1 MKKLICTLNFMAS
14 YSIKELEN
22 LSGIKAH
29 TIRIWEK
36 RYGII
41 KPARTDTNIRC
52 YCDNDLKR
60 LLNITILNR
69 YGMRISDISKLSD
82 SEMTAKVINVSS
94 DSSNAENNIENLIVA
109 MVEMDE
115 YKFDRIFSRYIM
127 HEGFENSVIRV
138 IFPFFEKIG
147 LLWQTG
153 SINPA
158 HEHFVSNLFR
168 QKLMVAIDNIVVTE
182 SQSAKKFLL
191 FLPEAE
197 YHELALLFY
206 NYLIKKSGRLVYYLG
221 SSVPFGDVVET
232 SKMVNS
238 DFLFTSLTSSLNKNE
253 VIEYLN
259 NLSQTFP
266 FQKIFVTGLQVKE
279 NLIELPSNVLKVS
292 SPLDLVETLKYI

>member
-1 MKKLICTLNFMAS
+1 MAS

-41 KPARTDTNIRC
+41 KPARTDTNIRY
-52 YCDNDLKR
+52 YCDSDLKR
-60 LLNITILNR
+60 LLNIAILNR
-69 YGMRISDISKLSD
+69 VGIRISDISKLSD
-82 SEMTAKVINVSS
+82 PEMTDKVMSVAA
-94 DSSNAENNIENLIVA
+94 DSTNSESNIENLIIA

-115 YKFDRIFSRYIM
+115 YKFDKILSRYIM
-127 HEGFENSVIRV
+127 HEGFENTVIKI

-168 QKLMVAIDNIVVTE
+168 QKLMVAIDNIVVPDT
-182 SQSAKKFLL
+182 QTARKFVM
-191 FLPEAE
+191 FLPEGE
-197 YHELALLFY
+197 FHELALLFY

-221 SSVPFGDVVET
+221 SSMPFNDVLET
-232 SKMVNS
+232 SKMVNP
-238 DFLFTSLTSSLNKNE
+238 DYLFTSLTSSLNLNE
-253 VIEYLN
+253 VSVYLKK
-259 NLSQTFP
+259 LSESFP
-266 FQKIFVTGLQVKE
+266 FQTIFVTGLQIKE
-279 NLIELPSNVLKVS
+279 NNIDLPSNVFKVS
-292 SPLDLVETLKYI
+292 SPLHFKEVIKNY

>member
-1 MKKLICTLNFMAS
+1 M
-14 YSIKELEN
+14 
-22 LSGIKAH
+22 
-29 TIRIWEK
+29 
-36 RYGII
+36 
-41 KPARTDTNIRC
+41 
-52 YCDNDLKR
+52 
-60 LLNITILNR
+60 
-69 YGMRISDISKLSD
+69 
-82 SEMTAKVINVSS
+82 
-94 DSSNAENNIENLIVA
+94 
-109 MVEMDE
+109 
-115 YKFDRIFSRYIM
+115 
-127 HEGFENSVIRV
+127 

-292 SPLDLVETLKYI
+292 SPLDLVETLKDI

>member
-1 MKKLICTLNFMAS
+1 MKKSLDTLNFMAS

-41 KPARTDTNIRC
+41 KPARTDTNIRY

-60 LLNITILNR
+60 LLNIAILNR
-69 YGMRISDISKLSD
+69 YGMRISDISKLSNP
-82 SEMTAKVINVSS
+82 EMTEKVINVSS
-94 DSSNAENNIENLIVA
+94 DSSNAESNIENLIVA

-115 YKFDRIFSRYIM
+115 YKFDRILSKYIM
-127 HEGFENSVIRV
+127 HEGFENSVIKV

-182 SQSAKKFLL
+182 SHTAKKFIL

-232 SKMVNS
+232 SKMVNP

-253 VIEYLN
+253 VIKYLN

-266 FQKIFVTGLQVKE
+266 FQKILVTGLQVKE
-279 NLIELPSNVLKVS
+279 NFIDLPSNVLKVS
-292 SPLDLVETLKYI
+292 SPLDLVETLKNI

>member
-1 MKKLICTLNFMAS
+1 MKKSIDTLNFMAS

-52 YCDNDLKR
+52 YCDNDLKS
-60 LLNITILNR
+60 LLNIAILNR

-82 SEMTAKVINVSS
+82 SEITEKVINVSS
-94 DSSNAENNIENLIVA
+94 DSSNTENNIENLIVA

-115 YKFDRIFSRYIM
+115 YKFDRILSRYIM
-127 HEGFENSVIRV
+127 HEGFENSVIKV

-182 SQSAKKFLL
+182 SQTAKKFLL

-206 NYLIKKSGRLVYYLG
+206 NYLIKKSGKLVYYLG
-221 SSVPFGDVVET
+221 SSVPFEDVVET
-232 SKMVNS
+232 SKMVNP

-266 FQKIFVTGLQVKE
+266 FQKIFVTGLQIKE
-279 NLIELPSNVLKVS
+279 NFTELPSNVLKVS
-292 SPLDLVETLKYI
+292 SPLDFVETLKNL

>member
-1 MKKLICTLNFMAS
+1 MAS

-41 KPARTDTNIRC
+41 KPARTDTNIRL
-52 YCDNDLKR
+52 YCDSDLKR
-60 LLNITILNR
+60 LLNIAILNR
-69 YGMRISDISKLSD
+69 FGMRISNISKLSD
-82 SEMTAKVINVSS
+82 IEISEKVIHASS
-94 DSSNAENNIENLIVA
+94 DSSNAESNVENLVMA

-115 YKFDRIFSRYIM
+115 YKFDRILSRYIM
-127 HEGFENSVIRV
+127 HEGFENSVIKV

-168 QKLMVAIDNIVVTE
+168 QKLMVAIDNIVVPE
-182 SQSAKKFLL
+182 NNAVKKFIL
-191 FLPEAE
+191 FLPEGE

-206 NYLIKKSGRLVYYLG
+206 NYIIKKSGKLVYYLG
-221 SSVPFGDVVET
+221 SSVPFEDVVET
-232 SKMVNS
+232 SKMINS
-238 DFLFTSLTSSLNKNE
+238 DFLFTCLTSSLNKDE
-253 VIEYLN
+253 TIDYIN
-259 NLSQTFP
+259 NISQAFP
-266 FQKIFVTGLQVKE
+266 FQKIFVTGMQIKE
-279 NLIELPSNVLKVS
+279 NFTDLPSNVHKVS
-292 SPLDLVETLKYI
+292 SPLDFTEILKDF

>member
-1 MKKLICTLNFMAS
+1 MAS

-41 KPARTDTNIRC
+41 KPARTETNIRY
-52 YCDNDLKR
+52 YCDSDLKR
-60 LLNITILNR
+60 LLNIAILNR
-69 YGMRISDISKLSD
+69 HGMRISDISKLSD
-82 SEMTAKVINVSS
+82 EEMSEKVIGVSS
-94 DSSNAENNIENLIVA
+94 DSSDAESNIENLIIA

-115 YKFDRIFSRYIM
+115 YKFDRIFSRFIM
-127 HEGFENSVIRV
+127 HEGFEKAVIKV

-168 QKLMVAIDNIVVTE
+168 QKLMVAIDNIIVPE
-182 SQSAKKFLL
+182 SRDNKNFIL
-191 FLPEAE
+191 FLREGE

-206 NYLIKKSGRLVYYLG
+206 SYLIKKSGKVVYYLG
-221 SSVPFGDVVET
+221 NSVPFQDIKET
-232 SKMVNS
+232 AKMVEP
-238 DFLFTSLTSSLNKNE
+238 DFLFTSLTSSLGKEEVTNYINK
-253 VIEYLN
+253 
-259 NLSQTFP
+259 LSQDFP
-266 FQKIFVTGLQVKE
+266 FQKIFITGLQIKDHVDE
-279 NLIELPSNVLKVS
+279 VPSNVVKVS
-292 SPLDLVETLKYI
+292 SPQSFTELLKNL

>member
-1 MKKLICTLNFMAS
+1 MAS

-29 TIRIWEK
+29 TIRFWEK

-52 YCDNDLKR
+52 YCDTDLRR
-60 LLNITILNR
+60 LLNIAILNR

-82 SEMTAKVINVSS
+82 AEMAEKVINVSS
-94 DSSNAENNIENLIVA
+94 DASAESNVENLVIA

-115 YKFDRIFSRYIM
+115 YKFDRILSRYIM
-127 HEGFENSVIRV
+127 HEGFESSVVRV

-158 HEHFVSNLFR
+158 HEHFVSNLFS
-168 QKLMVAIDNIVVTE
+168 QKLMVAIDNIVVTDN
-182 SQSAKKFLL
+182 QAAKKYLL
-191 FLPEAE
+191 FLPEGE

-206 NYLIKKSGRLVYYLG
+206 NYLIKKSGNLVYYLG
-221 SSVPFGDVVET
+221 SSVPFNDVVET
-232 SKMVNS
+232 SKMVNP
-238 DFLFTSLTSSLNKNE
+238 DFLFTCLTSSLNKDDVKN
-253 VIEYLN
+253 YLLN
-259 NLSQTFP
+259 IAEKFP
-266 FQKIFVTGLQVKE
+266 SQKIFVTGLQIKE
-279 NLIELPSNVLKVS
+279 NFKSVPSNVLKVS
-292 SPLDLVETLKYI
+292 SLTDFGEYLKN

>member
-1 MKKLICTLNFMAS
+1 MAS

-41 KPARTDTNIRC
+41 KPARTDTNIR
-52 YCDNDLKR
+52 YYSDSDLKR
-60 LLNITILNR
+60 LLNIALLNR
-69 YGMRISDISKLSD
+69 VGIRISEISKLSGQ
-82 SEMTAKVINVSS
+82 EMIDKVMSVSS
-94 DSSNAENNIENLIVA
+94 DSTSSESNIENLIFA

-115 YKFDRIFSRYIM
+115 YKFDQILSRYIM
-127 HEGFENSVIRV
+127 NEGFENTVIKV

-168 QKLMVAIDNIVVTE
+168 QKLMVAIDNVVVSE
-182 SQSAKKFLL
+182 SQTVRKFVM
-191 FLPEAE
+191 FLPEGE

-206 NYLIKKSGRLVYYLG
+206 NYLIKKSGRIVYYLG
-221 SSVPFGDVVET
+221 SSMPFNDVLET
-232 SKMVNS
+232 SKMVNP
-238 DFLFTSLTSSLNKNE
+238 DYLFTSLTSSLNMDE
-253 VIEYLN
+253 VSNYLN
-259 NLSQTFP
+259 NLSESFP
-266 FQKIFVTGLQVKE
+266 FQKIFVTGLQIKE
-279 NLIELPSNVLKVS
+279 NNIDLPSNVLKVS
-292 SPLDLVETLKYI
+292 SPLHFKEILNNY